1 MERMM
6 AEEQSVKARDLH
18 VALVSP
24 EIAPFAKTG
33 GLGDVLGS
41 LPQALAELGVRVSL
55 ILPAYR
61 SVLLGGFP
69 LEDTEVRFTV
79 PVSDRREEGRLLKT
93 RVGSDITVYFIRADR
108 YFDREYFYG
117 TPEGDYPDNAERFVF
132 FCRAALEVL
141 KLDPPHILHAN
152 DWESALAIA
161 FLKAQ
166 PDLYPELAATKT
178 VLTIHNLGYQGL
190 FWGLDWHLLNL
201 DRSLFTPHY
210 LEFYGKINFLKGGI
224 VFADAVTTVSPT
236 YAEEIQTAEQGFGL
250 DGVFHERAANLVG
263 ILNGVDYDVWNPETD
278 PSIAKNYSLKNL
290 SGKRMC
296 KIDLQQ
302 NFCLSQNPDI
312 PVIGM
317 VSRLT
322 AQKGVDLLEK
332 ALDDLLSR
340 NCQLVLLGAGDKSYQ
355 DFFSQIPDRYPGKVG
370 VQIGFSESSA
380 HKIIAGSD
388 LLLMPSRYEPGGLTQ
403 LYGLKYGTIPIVRA
417 TGGLKDTVEEFQPK
431 TGRGHGF
438 VFGPYEVWSFLEAID
453 RALISFHQKDEWTML
468 MGNAMAADF
477 SWARSARVYLDLYR
491 RLASQV

>member
-1 MERMM
+1 MM
-6 AEEQSVKARDLH
+6 VEEQNAKARDLH

-41 LPQALAELGVRVSL
+41 LPRALAELGVRVSL

-69 LEDTEVRFTV
+69 LQDTGVQFAV
-79 PVSDRREEGRLLKT
+79 PISDRREEGRLLKT
-93 RVGSDITVYFIRADR
+93 QAGSDITVYFIRADR
-108 YFDREYFYG
+108 YFDREYLYG
-117 TPEGDYPDNAERFVF
+117 TPEGDYADNAERFVF
-132 FCRAALEVL
+132 FCRAILEVL

-178 VLTIHNLGYQGL
+178 VLTIHNLGYQGH
-190 FWGLDWHLLNL
+190 FTSSDWPLLNL
-201 DRSLFTPHY
+201 DPALFTPRY
-210 LEFYGKINFLKGGI
+210 LEYYGKINFLKGGI
-224 VFADAVTTVSPT
+224 VFADAITTVSPT
-236 YAEEIQTAEQGFGL
+236 YAQEILTLEQGFGL
-250 DGVFHERAANLVG
+250 DGVFRERAANLVG
-263 ILNGVDYDVWNPETD
+263 IPNGVDYDVWNPETD
-278 PSIAKNYSLKNL
+278 SYIAKNYSLNNP

-296 KIDLQQ
+296 KTDLQQ
-302 NFCLSQNPDI
+302 TFCLSQNPDI

-322 AQKGVDLLEK
+322 AQKGVDLLEI
-332 ALDDLLSR
+332 AVDDLLSQ
-340 NCQLVLLGAGDKSYQ
+340 NCQFVLLGAGDKAYQ
-355 DFFSQIPDRYPGKVG
+355 DLFSQIPDRYPGRVG

-403 LYGLKYGTIPIVRA
+403 LYALKYGTIPIVRA
-417 TGGLKDTVEEFQPK
+417 TGGLKDTIEEFQPK
-431 TGRGHGF
+431 TGRGNGF
-438 VFGPYEVWSFLEAID
+438 VFEPYEVWPFLEAIE
-453 RALISFHQKDEWTML
+453 RALIFFHQKDEWTML
-468 MGNAMAADF
+468 MGNAMTADF
-477 SWARSARVYLDLYR
+477 SWARSAHAYLDLYH
-491 RLASQV
+491 RLARGNFT

>member
-1 MERMM
+1 M
-6 AEEQSVKARDLH
+6 AKRNSIRDRDLH

-61 SVLLGGFP
+61 SVLQGGFS
-69 LEDTEVRFTV
+69 LEDTGVRFTV

-93 RVGSDITVYFIRADR
+93 QPRSDITVYFIRADR

-117 TPEGDYPDNAERFVF
+117 TPEGDYPDNAERFIF

-141 KLDPPHILHAN
+141 KIDPSHILHAN

-161 FLKAQ
+161 FLKTQ
-166 PDLYPELAATKT
+166 PNLYPELAATKT

-190 FWGLDWHLLNL
+190 FWSLDWHLLNL
-201 DRSLFTPHY
+201 DWSFFTPRY

-224 VFADAVTTVSPT
+224 VFADAITTVSPT
-236 YAEEIQTAEQGFGL
+236 YAKEIQTPEQGFGL
-250 DGVFHERAANLVG
+250 DGIFREGAAKLVG

-278 PSIAKNYSLKNL
+278 PAIAKNYSLNDP

-296 KIDLQQ
+296 KIELQQ

-312 PVIGM
+312 PVLGM

-322 AQKGVDLLEK
+322 AQKGVDLLET
-332 ALDDLLSR
+332 AIDDLLSR
-340 NCQLVLLGAGDKSYQ
+340 NCQLVLLGAGDKVYQ
-355 DFFSQIPDRYPGKVG
+355 DFFSQIPDRYPDRVG

-417 TGGLKDTVEEFQPK
+417 TGGLKDTVEEFQPQ

-438 VFGPYEVWSFLEAID
+438 VFEPYEVWHFLEAID
-453 RALISFHQKDEWTML
+453 RALIFLHQKDKWTMV

-477 SWARSARVYLDLYR
+477 SWARSARAYLDLYC
-491 RLASQV
+491 RLASQG

>member
-1 MERMM
+1 M

-69 LEDTEVRFTV
+69 LEDTGVRFTV

-108 YFDREYFYG
+108 YFDREYIYG
-117 TPEGDYPDNAERFVF
+117 TPEGDYWDNAERFVF
-132 FCRAALEVL
+132 FCRAVLEVL
-141 KLDPPHILHAN
+141 KLDPPHILHTN

-178 VLTIHNLGYQGL
+178 VLTIHNLGYQGH
-190 FWGLDWHLLNL
+190 FWSLDWHLLNL
-201 DRSLFTPHY
+201 DWSLFTPHY

-250 DGVFHERAANLVG
+250 DGVFRERAANLVG
-263 ILNGVDYDVWNPETD
+263 ILNGVD
-278 PSIAKNYSLKNL
+278 
-290 SGKRMC
+290 
-296 KIDLQQ
+296 
-302 NFCLSQNPDI
+302 
-312 PVIGM
+312 
-317 VSRLT
+317 
-322 AQKGVDLLEK
+322 
-332 ALDDLLSR
+332 
-340 NCQLVLLGAGDKSYQ
+340 
-355 DFFSQIPDRYPGKVG
+355 
-370 VQIGFSESSA
+370 
-380 HKIIAGSD
+380 
-388 LLLMPSRYEPGGLTQ
+388 
-403 LYGLKYGTIPIVRA
+403 
-417 TGGLKDTVEEFQPK
+417 
-431 TGRGHGF
+431 
-438 VFGPYEVWSFLEAID
+438 
-453 RALISFHQKDEWTML
+453 
-468 MGNAMAADF
+468 
-477 SWARSARVYLDLYR
+477 
-491 RLASQV
+491 